1 MNIESLIKCNTNLI
15 YKIAQSFYGVPK
27 EDLFQA
33 GVLGILKAYKNYKR
47 DGEVKFSSYAYD
59 YIYGEMYTLVNNK
72 TIKVNK
78 DILKLY
84 KMIEKTR
91 YTLAQ
96 KYNRVPS
103 NKEIAMF
110 LEIPEKNI
118 NDAILAGK
126 EIMSLDNDKLPL
138 IDIIKIEEK
147 TSLDDKILLSEGLKI
162 LSDDERKIIKARYY
176 EDLTQSQVARKLSM
190 TQVMVSRYEK
200 KGLSKMQAYLNV

>member
-33 GVLGILKAYKNYKR
+33 GVLGILKAYKNYKK

-147 TSLDDKILLSEGLKI
+147 TSLDDKILLSEGLEI

>member
-147 TSLDDKILLSEGLKI
+147 TSLDDKILLSEGLEI

>member
-84 KMIEKTR
+84 KTIEKTR

-147 TSLDDKILLSEGLKI
+147 TSLDDKILLSEGLEI